1 MIDPVLGYTR
11 KNVQHMSGLIQAN
24 VEACNKIL
32 DYNETERIAARKYN
46 EKKEQ
51 QQRWKIEDRYNKQE

>member
-1 MIDPVLGYTR
+1 
-11 KNVQHMSGLIQAN
+11 MSGLIQAN